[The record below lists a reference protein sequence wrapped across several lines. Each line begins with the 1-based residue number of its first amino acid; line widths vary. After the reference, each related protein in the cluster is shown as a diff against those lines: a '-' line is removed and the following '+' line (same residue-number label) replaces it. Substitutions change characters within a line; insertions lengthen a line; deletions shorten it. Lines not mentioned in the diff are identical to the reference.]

1 MRKSIPSI
9 VAALTFAFLISCSSD
24 PAKPVGDPASNPVGN
39 PVGNP
44 NTPTLTAT
52 QPDSV
57 VLNTP
62 ANFNGKLITNKP
74 VQFTAQARN
83 GTNLLTPAP
92 TITWTSSDPNVV
104 GVDANG
110 LVTAKKFNSGNVTI
124 TASVGSV
131 QSTPAAITMT
141 YGMEAAIGTISGD
154 GLLGTAFLLHL
165 RDANGEA
172 IDNQQ
177 EYQISAPGWND
188 ELTANTYGL
197 RLDSLAYTAAT
208 EAEYTI
214 KSRIY
219 DETASAYTTYVAKAQ
234 IAAGGLST
242 PLPIPVLTTAT
253 VTGTGASRNANLT
266 WNTVPGAGMYQ
277 VEVYE
282 LLIPK
287 TGSLISKTFNQ
298 KTTSTT
304 LSIPVDFIDNA
315 SYSRYSVTVT
325 ALPVDYSASSTL
337 PASLNVSIVRSDLTV
352 TP

>member
-1 MRKSIPSI
+1 MRKSIPFV
-9 VAALTFAFLISCSSD
+9 VAALAFAFLISCSSD
-24 PAKPVGDPASNPVGN
+24 PAKPIGDPASNPSSN
-39 PVGNP
+39 PAGTPNP
-44 NTPTLTAT
+44 PTLTAT
-52 QPDSV
+52 QPDNV
-57 VLNTP
+57 VLTMP

-92 TITWTSSDPNVV
+92 TITWTSSDPSVV

-141 YGMEAAIGTISGD
+141 YGMEAAIGTFNSD
-154 GLLGTAFLLHL
+154 GLLGTAFLLRL
-165 RDANGEA
+165 RDANGAA
-172 IDNQQ
+172 IDNRD

-188 ELTANTYGL
+188 ELTAVTYDL
-197 RLDSLAYTAAT
+197 RLDSLAFIAAT

-219 DETASAYTTYVAKAQ
+219 DATASSYTTYVAKAQ

-242 PLPIPVLTTAT
+242 PLSIPVLTTAT
-253 VTGTGASRNANLT
+253 VTGTGATRNANLT
-266 WNTVPGAGMYQ
+266 WNAVPGATVYQ
-277 VEVYE
+277 VEVRE

-287 TGSLISKTFNQ
+287 TGSIINKTFNQ
-298 KTTSTT
+298 QTTSTT
-304 LSIPVDFIDNA
+304 LSIPVDFDANT
-315 SYSRYSVTVT
+315 RYSNYSAKVT

-337 PASLNVSIVRSDLTV
+337 PAALNVSSVGSDLTV

>member
-1 MRKSIPSI
+1 MRKHIPVI

-24 PAKPVGDPASNPVGN
+24 PAKPSENPVSN

-57 VLNTP
+57 VLSTP

-92 TITWTSSDPNVV
+92 SITWTSSDPSVV
-104 GVDANG
+104 GVDASG
-110 LVTAKKFNSGNVTI
+110 LVTAKKFNTGNVTI

-141 YGMEAAIGTISGD
+141 YGMEAAVGTINSD
-154 GLLGTAFLLHL
+154 ALLGTAFLLNL

-172 IDNQQ
+172 IDNQE

-188 ELTANTYGL
+188 ELTASVYGL
-197 RLDSLAYTAAT
+197 RLDRFAYTAAT

-219 DETASAYTTYVAKAQ
+219 DSTASSYTTYVAKPQ
-234 IAAGGLST
+234 ITAGGLST
-242 PLPIPVLTTAT
+242 PLPIPVLTTTT
-253 VTGTGASRNANLT
+253 VTGTGATRNANLT
-266 WNTVPGAGMYQ
+266 WNAVPGASVYQ
-277 VEVYE
+277 VELTEY
-282 LLIPK
+282 LAPK
-287 TGSLISKTFNQ
+287 TGSTIYKTFNQ
-298 KTTSTT
+298 QTTSTT

-315 SYSRYSVTVT
+315 RYSRYSVIVT
-325 ALPVDYSASSTL
+325 ALPVDYNASSTL
-337 PASLNVSIVRSDLTV
+337 PASLNVSLVSGDLTV

>member
-1 MRKSIPSI
+1 MRKSIPSV

-24 PAKPVGDPASNPVGN
+24 PAKPVGDPAST
-39 PVGNP
+39 P

-52 QPDSV
+52 QPDNV

-92 TITWTSSDPNVV
+92 TITWTSSDPSVV
-104 GVDANG
+104 GVDASG
-110 LVTAKKFNSGNVTI
+110 LVTAKKFNTANVTI

-131 QSTPAAITMT
+131 QSTPATITMT
-141 YGMEAAIGTISGD
+141 YGMEAAAGTLNSD
-154 GLLGTAFLLHL
+154 GLLGTTFLLRL
-165 RDANGEA
+165 RDANGAA

-188 ELTANTYGL
+188 ELTARAYGL

-208 EAEYTI
+208 EGEYTI

-219 DETASAYTTYVAKAQ
+219 DETASSYTTYVAKAQ

-253 VTGTGASRNANLT
+253 VTGTGATRNANLT
-266 WNTVPGAGMYQ
+266 WNTVPGATMYQ
-277 VEVYE
+277 VEVRE

-287 TGSLISKTFNQ
+287 TGSIINKTFNQ
-298 KTTSTT
+298 QTTSTT

-315 SYSRYSVTVT
+315 TRYYSATVT
-325 ALPVDYSASSTL
+325 ALPVDYSASSVL
-337 PASLNVSIVRSDLTV
+337 PASLNVSMVSGDLTV